1 MTYHIGNVGIEV
13 KSNHENR
20 QDIDIATSIYGDA
33 KYIRKEM
40 QVNNEEMY
48 YLYIYLLVYADDI
61 KDLEYL
67 INKIEGI
74 SQSKGL
80 QTRRANFRQE
90 EVFKSCMPFMENHK
104 LVKNVAKRNILTSSL
119 ISTYPFISSTIFDE
133 EGIFIGTNI
142 YNHSLVFI
150 DRYDTEKYKNAN
162 ICIFGTSGAGK
173 SFYTKLLILRYRLM
187 GIKQYIIDP
196 EREYVSLNEKLK
208 GTRIIIGPNSNTYIN
223 ILEIRKE
230 SIEDGENGYLATKI
244 GKLIGFF
251 NLIFGE
257 LNEEEKALIEE
268 KLIETYKEKNIN
280 FDDNSLYKKENKKL
294 IFKNKKD
301 MPILENLHNV
311 LKNVMESFPG
321 SSAPDFLSS
330 GRKILYF
337 LLHLSSIC

>member
-133 EGIFIGTNI
+133 
-142 YNHSLVFI
+142 
-150 DRYDTEKYKNAN
+150 
-162 ICIFGTSGAGK
+162 
-173 SFYTKLLILRYRLM
+173 
-187 GIKQYIIDP
+187 
-196 EREYVSLNEKLK
+196 
-208 GTRIIIGPNSNTYIN
+208 
-223 ILEIRKE
+223 
-230 SIEDGENGYLATKI
+230 
-244 GKLIGFF
+244 
-251 NLIFGE
+251 
-257 LNEEEKALIEE
+257 
-268 KLIETYKEKNIN
+268 
-280 FDDNSLYKKENKKL
+280 
-294 IFKNKKD
+294 
-301 MPILENLHNV
+301 
-311 LKNVMESFPG
+311 
-321 SSAPDFLSS
+321 
-330 GRKILYF
+330 
-337 LLHLSSIC
+337 